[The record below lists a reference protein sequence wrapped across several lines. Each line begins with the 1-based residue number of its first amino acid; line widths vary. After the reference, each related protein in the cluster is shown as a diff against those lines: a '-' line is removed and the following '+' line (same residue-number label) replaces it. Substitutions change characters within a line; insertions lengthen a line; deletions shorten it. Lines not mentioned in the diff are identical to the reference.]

1 MRYDVIIV
9 GAGSAGCVLANRLS
23 EDPARSVL
31 LLEAGPDYP
40 DPELLPY
47 ELKYDANQAASE
59 VNASHNW
66 SLSGQSSPER
76 STPAPVARGK
86 VVGGTSAI
94 NHQIF
99 LRGTPEDYDHWV
111 KLGNDLW
118 GYTQVLPYFRKL
130 ETDLD
135 IRDDFHGSTGPIPVR
150 RHPQESWLPLQLAF
164 FRSCREAGFPYD
176 ADMNHPE
183 SGGVGAMPLNNPGG
197 VRMSTALTYLHA
209 ARHRLNLTIRGNVL
223 VRRVLIESNGQSR
236 RATGLEV
243 ESGGE
248 IFQIAGTEIILSA
261 GAIASPQLLLLS
273 GVGPSEHLDRLGI
286 PVLHTLPGVGQNMK
300 NHPSASIRYRPQ
312 KGYSL
317 EADSPRNQVA
327 LRCSFAG
334 STTPNDIQLQ
344 PITSG
349 PLGRE
354 AEEIRI
360 GCRLELPLST
370 GFLSLTCNDPTV
382 QPKLDYQFLTHPW
395 DLERLREAVRGCV
408 KLLEHS
414 GFDSLIQERLAPTDS
429 QLASDDALDT
439 WLKQEVGIAGHTC
452 GTCKMGPSSDPTAVV
467 DQYCRVHGLEG
478 LRVIDAAAMPD
489 IPRANTN
496 ATIIMLAER
505 VSDLI
510 IQGF

>member
-1 MRYDVIIV
+1 MRYDLIIV
-9 GAGSAGCVLANRLS
+9 GAGSAGCVLASRLS

-334 STTPNDIQLQ
+334 STRQT
-344 PITSG
+344 TSNSSPSHPARWVG
-349 PLGRE
+349 K
-354 AEEIRI
+354 
-360 GCRLELPLST
+360 
-370 GFLSLTCNDPTV
+370 
-382 QPKLDYQFLTHPW
+382 PK
-395 DLERLREAVRGCV
+395 R
-408 KLLEHS
+408 
-414 GFDSLIQERLAPTDS
+414 
-429 QLASDDALDT
+429 
-439 WLKQEVGIAGHTC
+439 
-452 GTCKMGPSSDPTAVV
+452 
-467 DQYCRVHGLEG
+467 
-478 LRVIDAAAMPD
+478 
-489 IPRANTN
+489 
-496 ATIIMLAER
+496 
-505 VSDLI
+505 
-510 IQGF
+510 